1 MTAFMTDLKCSKEGA
16 QFRYI
21 PSGNE
26 IELAQV
32 CADTE
37 PMQSYTKDTIIDFSL
52 ATYDP
57 VMCSINAFSS
67 AKPQTFKCYDMKPHK
82 ELLCMY
88 MCIHT
93 STDLQSYNNDNTGN
107 NGE

>member
-37 PMQSYTKDTIIDFSL
+37 PMQSYTKDTIIDFSW

-57 VMCSINAFSS
+57 VMCSMNAFSS
-67 AKPQTFKCYDMKPHK
+67 ANTESFKSYDMKP
-82 ELLCMY
+82 
-88 MCIHT
+88 
-93 STDLQSYNNDNTGN
+93 YNCAYRAILMKIMMMSKLRIIIMII
-107 NGE
+107 